1 MHRKD
6 AIYLDQ
12 LCPKINNKSWKQ
24 SLNKITKYK
33 CIYCGKPSE
42 SLDHLHPKSKGAKA
56 AQAIVYLVVCHVMA
70 RSQIR
75 KYLVGIENK
84 IFMIPEDLWQYE
96 HGLMMI

>member
-1 MHRKD
+1 LTTF
-6 AIYLDQ
+6 I
-12 LCPKINNKSWKQ
+12 Q
-24 SLNKITKYK
+24 SQR
-33 CIYCGKPSE
+33 
-42 SLDHLHPKSKGAKA
+42 GAKA
-56 AQAIVYLVVCHVMA
+56 AQAIVCLVVCHVMA

>member
-24 SLNKITKYK
+24 SLNINVF
-33 CIYCGKPSE
+33 IAVN
-42 SLDHLHPKSKGAKA
+42 HLNHLTTFIQSQREAKA
-56 AQAIVYLVVCHVMA
+56 AQAIVCLVVCHVMA

-84 IFMIPEDLWQYE
+84 IFMILEELWRYE